1 MALSEE
7 WRDRITDWL
16 NELKR
21 EFYRKLG
28 DIQLTG
34 FTTCDHLSMEEALNR
49 PCQPLSP
56 GTQWGAKW
64 EYGWFRGEITL
75 PSAAAGE
82 RIVAMIETGTNPAA
96 TKNILVLDTGSENLV
111 YVNGQMS
118 GATRSRWYRDLIAYP
133 NQILI
138 SRDGVPGTNYQLFF
152 ECYAGHGAMPTAV
165 GPVPPGR
172 DAVPEPPPQQV
183 VIGES
188 SFGIW
193 EELLYQLWLDANT
206 LWELRDKL
214 DPNSLRVAEIDSGLR
229 DFATILDFEVPY
241 PRMIATAK
249 AARAR
254 LRPLL
259 ECINGSTA
267 PTLYA
272 FGHGHIDLAWL
283 WPLAETVRKGA
294 RTFTNQLELLK
305 EYPEY
310 RFLQSTPALYRMMQE
325 HYPALYDRIKEAVK
339 NGGIIPEGGMWVEAD
354 TNITGGESLIRQFIY
369 GKRFFSTEFGIES
382 QMLWLPDV
390 FGYSGNLP
398 QIMRGCGIKYFATG
412 KLFWNYHGGAA
423 FPYNTFMWKGIDGS
437 EILTHLC
444 DGYGAE
450 TSPAPL
456 IRTWETRVQK
466 DGCSARLLPFGWGD
480 GGGGPTRDHL
490 EYLRREKNLEGMPQ
504 ARIASPLEFFKN
516 IEDQEPIAKYVGEL
530 YFQAHR
536 GTYTSQARIK
546 QANRRSELA
555 LREAELWSTVAAR
568 LNGFE
573 YPRIDLETAWK
584 KVLLNQ
590 FHDILPGSS
599 IHRVY
604 EEAETAYRQIL
615 DLAGRVTGWAL
626 AGFINHAEQDVEALT
641 VFNSLSWERTV
652 LVKLPWSG
660 GAAKAD
666 GVILPG
672 QVIDGATLVSLT
684 VPACGW
690 TTLYPAACL
699 APAVPVQVGDRYLEN
714 EFLRVELDDRGALTR
729 ILDKE
734 ADRELITAPAN
745 VFKMY
750 QDIPTRNDAWDIDSF
765 YERTPLELDEPA
777 EIEVLQVGPLLGSIR
792 VTRGLHQ
799 SQLVQEIS
807 LSRGSRAIEF
817 NTRIDWRERH
827 KLLKVN

>member
-325 HYPALYDRIKEAVK
+325 HYPALYDRIKEAV
-339 NGGIIPEGGMWVEAD
+339 NDALE
-354 TNITGGESLIRQFIY
+354 
-369 GKRFFSTEFGIES
+369 
-382 QMLWLPDV
+382 
-390 FGYSGNLP
+390 
-398 QIMRGCGIKYFATG
+398 
-412 KLFWNYHGGAA
+412 
-423 FPYNTFMWKGIDGS
+423 
-437 EILTHLC
+437 
-444 DGYGAE
+444 
-450 TSPAPL
+450 
-456 IRTWETRVQK
+456 
-466 DGCSARLLPFGWGD
+466 
-480 GGGGPTRDHL
+480 DH
-490 EYLRREKNLEGMPQ
+490 
-504 ARIASPLEFFKN
+504 
-516 IEDQEPIAKYVGEL
+516 
-530 YFQAHR
+530 H
-536 GTYTSQARIK
+536 
-546 QANRRSELA
+546 
-555 LREAELWSTVAAR
+555 
-568 LNGFE
+568 
-573 YPRIDLETAWK
+573 
-584 KVLLNQ
+584 
-590 FHDILPGSS
+590 
-599 IHRVY
+599 
-604 EEAETAYRQIL
+604 
-615 DLAGRVTGWAL
+615 
-626 AGFINHAEQDVEALT
+626 
-641 VFNSLSWERTV
+641 
-652 LVKLPWSG
+652 
-660 GAAKAD
+660 
-666 GVILPG
+666 
-672 QVIDGATLVSLT
+672 
-684 VPACGW
+684 
-690 TTLYPAACL
+690 
-699 APAVPVQVGDRYLEN
+699 
-714 EFLRVELDDRGALTR
+714 ELDA
-729 ILDKE
+729 
-734 ADRELITAPAN
+734 
-745 VFKMY
+745 
-750 QDIPTRNDAWDIDSF
+750 S
-765 YERTPLELDEPA
+765 
-777 EIEVLQVGPLLGSIR
+777 EIEVQVQGGEVTLTGTVTDRRQKRLAEDCLEGLRGVKDIHNQLRVQAQGAQGTQNSRSQGSEGQGQLGGTDATTGTHRS
-792 VTRGLHQ
+792 
-799 SQLVQEIS
+799 
-807 LSRGSRAIEF
+807 
-817 NTRIDWRERH
+817 
-827 KLLKVN
+827 